1 MKHNLELPA
10 DLQHLLEKRA
20 KADRRKK
27 QRRTTTGS
35 ATPGTEQRASADRR
49 KQTRRPPKKNS

>member
-10 DLQHLLEKRA
+10 DLQHLLEKRTES
-20 KADRRKK
+20 DRRKK
-27 QRRTTTGS
+27 QRRKTAAP

-49 KQTRRPPKKNS
+49 KQSRRPPKKDS